1 MNEILFKDLRIEH
14 LVKRSLKH
22 SYISVQPNADRFMV
36 LLKTPKV
43 SQSFVENILLEKEAW
58 IRKQISK
65 LQSKKQLSATLE
77 DEVLLFG
84 EIYSID
90 SEEATSLR
98 EKLLKIDIDNRI
110 KITKSYDV
118 FYKERAKEHISNR
131 VEYFSDLMDLK
142 YSELKFRKMKS
153 RWGSCNSSRVIT
165 FNSELIKVSKELID
179 YVVVHELAHLTH
191 MNHSKEFHSLVDM
204 FIDDS
209 KAIRKELKSIYL
221 ENGIK

>member
-1 MNEILFKDLRIEH
+1 MSEILFKDLKIEH
-14 LVKRSLKH
+14 LVKKSLKH
-22 SYISVQPNADRFMV
+22 SYISLKPSADSFNI

-43 SQSFVENILLEKEAW
+43 SQRFIENLLLEKEPW
-58 IRKQISK
+58 IRKQILK

-77 DEVLLFG
+77 DEILLFG

-90 SEEATSLR
+90 SEEATPLR
-98 EKLLKIDIDNRI
+98 EKLQKIGIENRV
-110 KITKSYDV
+110 KIAKSYDI
-118 FYKERAKEHISNR
+118 FYKKRAKEFISAR
-131 VEYFSDLMDLK
+131 IEYFADLMNLS

-153 RWGSCNSSRVIT
+153 RWGSCSSKRVIT

-191 MNHSKEFHSLVDM
+191 MNHSKEFHALVNL